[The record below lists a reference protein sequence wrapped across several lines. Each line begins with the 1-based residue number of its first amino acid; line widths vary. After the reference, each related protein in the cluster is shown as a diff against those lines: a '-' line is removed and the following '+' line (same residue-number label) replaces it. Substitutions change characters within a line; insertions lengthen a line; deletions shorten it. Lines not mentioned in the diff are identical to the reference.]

1 MLCFSGGKS
10 TCFSI
15 ALSGEGVYF
24 YLQNGKMCDI
34 KQHAHAEGK

>member
-15 ALSGEGVYF
+15 ALESEGVYL
-24 YLQNGKMCDI
+24 YLQNSKMCDI
-34 KQHAHAEGK
+34 KQRACAGGK